1 MTTAP
6 LVPMIKETVRE
17 GISPEMKVLTSQT
30 AVNNEGTTIGK
41 LQAVQIENSDHRISS
56 IVVRHGLLFT
66 EVESIP
72 AHEIDHFSEEVVA
85 LKSPANIPPVF
96 AQKH

>member
-1 MTTAP
+1 
-6 LVPMIKETVRE
+6 
-17 GISPEMKVLTSQT
+17 
-30 AVNNEGTTIGK
+30 
-41 LQAVQIENSDHRISS
+41 
-56 IVVRHGLLFT
+56 VVRHGLLFT

-85 LKSPANIPPVF
+85 LKSPATIPPVF